1 MISLRFCFS
10 YSLSLSGFAISPLR
24 VYFSQYVWLRKL
36 FLQRIH
42 RGGIIGRVILSPSTS
57 AWLCPFFFPRLEFK
71 GRRLTEVEIWTHAR
85 ASVSMLCTWELQISS
100 GRNRR
105 DALLV
110 CKSVAERIEVTNWNA
125 RCVSSRSL
133 RRFSRATRKDIVVGA
148 SIKYATIYAARWVR
162 IYALIPTML
171 VSNHCEWFYQWK
183 RPREFIVKHRM
194 LGRNFMVYHIYAA
207 VEFFD
212 NSIVRWISLF
222 MFKFSQGFI

>member
-10 YSLSLSGFAISPLR
+10 YSLSLSGFTISSLR

-36 FLQRIH
+36 FLRESIAAA
-42 RGGIIGRVILSPSTS
+42 LSVALFSLSTS
-57 AWLCPFFFPRLEFK
+57 AWLWRFFFLRLEFK
-71 GRRLTEVEIWTHAR
+71 GRRLTEVEIWIHAR

-110 CKSVAERIEVTNWNA
+110 CENVAERIEVTNWNA

-171 VSNHCEWFYQWK
+171 VLNHCEWFYRRK
-183 RPREFIVKHRM
+183 RRREFIVKHRL
-194 LGRNFMVYHIYAA
+194 LGRNFMVCHTYMQLPNPLI
-207 VEFFD
+207 
-212 NSIVRWISLF
+212 IV
-222 MFKFSQGFI
+222 M